1 MSGIKKFAPK
11 TANHIIRQ
19 ITIHFSIKMAYN
31 GEMNTESYKKMCGE
45 AAAREV
51 QSGDIVG
58 LGTGSTVYYTIKYL
72 GELTREEGLG
82 IIGIPTSI
90 ATEKIARESGIPLGT
105 FEEYQELD
113 IAIDGA
119 DQVDPGFNL
128 IKGGGG
134 AHVREKIVATAAKRF
149 IVVADETKIVQTL
162 SMAVPVEV
170 LPFSLG
176 LVMKKLSELGA
187 TPFLRLSGNNYFITD
202 NKNYV
207 IDADFGAITN
217 PKKLETEINAI
228 HGVVDNGIF
237 TDLTS
242 EVYIGANYGVKTL
255 RK

>member
-1 MSGIKKFAPK
+1 
-11 TANHIIRQ
+11 
-19 ITIHFSIKMAYN
+19 
-31 GEMNTESYKKMCGE
+31 MNQEEFKKMCGE

-51 QSGDIVG
+51 ESGDIVG

-72 GELTREEGLG
+72 GELARDEGLG

-90 ATEKIARESGIPLGT
+90 ATEKIARESGITLGT

-119 DQVDPGFNL
+119 DQVDPDFNL

-134 AHVREKIVATAAKRF
+134 AHVREKIVASAAKKF

-162 SMAVPVEV
+162 NMAVPIEV
-170 LPFSLG
+170 LPFSVG
-176 LVMKKLSELGA
+176 LVMKKLSDLGA
-187 TPFLRLSGNNYFITD
+187 TPFLRLSGRNYFITD

-217 PKKLETEINAI
+217 PPVLEKEINSI
-228 HGVVDNGIF
+228 PGVVDNGIF
-237 TDLTS
+237 TDMTS
-242 EVYIGANYGVKTL
+242 EVFIGANYGVKTL
-255 RK
+255 KR